1 MKKLFQ
7 IVFFI
12 LSPLFI
18 YSQDSL
24 RINNDTTRKPYID
37 SANVKLKRHTLFFE
51 LGGTSIL
58 YSIKYDI
65 ILKQWKKFSINY
77 DIGFS
82 ILPVDNYR
90 KINSYREL
98 RLPMQLSGLYGKNKS
113 KLEFGVSII
122 FISSGPTEDDKLYSD
137 LNETDYNYDT
147 GINIGYCYQKKQGG
161 LFFKAYLLAFYLDDL
176 YGHGE
181 GLNSYIL
188 DSNLPWIGI
197 GIGHTFK

>member
-98 RLPMQLSGLYGKNKS
+98 RLPMQLSGLYGKNKRNKGDYFS
-113 KLEFGVSII
+113 KHI
-122 FISSGPTEDDKLYSD
+122 F
-137 LNETDYNYDT
+137 
-147 GINIGYCYQKKQGG
+147 
-161 LFFKAYLLAFYLDDL
+161 
-176 YGHGE
+176 
-181 GLNSYIL
+181 
-188 DSNLPWIGI
+188 
-197 GIGHTFK
+197 